1 MSRGVVSRP
10 FAVCVFCASGPVP
23 EPYLALAGEVGAAI
37 AARGWGLVSGG
48 GRVSMMGAVARAARE
63 GGARTV
69 GVIPRALVAE
79 EVADDQADEL
89 VVVSDMRTRKGEMD
103 ARSDA
108 VLALAGGLGTLEELF
123 EAWTS
128 HSLRMHD
135 KPVVVLDPDGHYDPL
150 FAWLDALRATGF
162 VTERGMSG
170 VVRTTTVAE
179 ALDALEAAPASRAVS
194 GSG

>member
-1 MSRGVVSRP
+1 VSRP

-23 EPYLALAGEVGAAI
+23 APYLALASDVGTAL
-37 AARGWGLVSGG
+37 AARGWSVVSGG

-69 GVIPRALVAE
+69 GVMPEALVAQ
-79 EVADDQADEL
+79 EVADDQSDEL
-89 VVVSDMRTRKGEMD
+89 LVVPDMRTRKGEMD

-108 VLALAGGLGTLEELF
+108 VLALPGGLGTLEELF

-128 HSLRMHD
+128 YALRMSA

-150 FAWLDALRATGF
+150 FTWLDGLRADGF
-162 VTERGMSG
+162 VSERGMAA
-170 VVRTTTVAE
+170 VVRTTTVDA
-179 ALDALEAAPASRAVS
+179 ALDALDPAPTSRAVS